1 MGRWPARQAKRTAQS
16 DADVYA
22 MKHICR
28 FHRFT
33 TFSRPFRTDL
43 INRLQGVCKS
53 CVTLDANFM
62 PTTTWTC
69 TKCKRST
76 VFLFGDSHANFNF
89 KGLKYPNRNL
99 HTNSVTMHRVGR
111 DGKKFID
118 FSKKG
123 IKKGDIVIYQFGEV
137 DCRAHVGKQL
147 VLGRDLETIIRELAD
162 PYISSIVENAK
173 AYSNLKLI
181 VCSVPPPVP
190 HTEESLLEDHKK
202 TNPFPVVH
210 SNEERVLYTKTL
222 NTRLKEKCLENN
234 IQFFDYYSH

>member
-1 MGRWPARQAKRTAQS
+1 M
-16 DADVYA
+16 
-22 MKHICR
+22 I
-28 FHRFT
+28 
-33 TFSRPFRTDL
+33 
-43 INRLQGVCKS
+43 
-53 CVTLDANFM
+53 
-62 PTTTWTC
+62 
-69 TKCKRST
+69 
-76 VFLFGDSHANFNF
+76 FLFGDSHANFNF

-123 IKKGDIVIYQFGEV
+123 IKNGDIVIYQFGEV

-234 IQFFDYYSH
+234 IQFFDYYSHYCTDEGLLNMELSDGIVHIAKNEKILELIDPVIKSISFKMQFL